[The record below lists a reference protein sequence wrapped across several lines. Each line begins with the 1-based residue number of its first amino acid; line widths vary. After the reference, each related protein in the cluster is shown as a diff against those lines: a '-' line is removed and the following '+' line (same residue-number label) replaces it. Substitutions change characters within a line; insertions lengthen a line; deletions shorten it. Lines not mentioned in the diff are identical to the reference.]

1 MQLQFLS
8 QSVLIRP
15 TSDRHLQNKITWIKT
30 KKKKKFETIIY
41 SRFRVYRA
49 IFAFRGKTSQKLE
62 NRFTVIRSIGFS
74 LIALSTETQEEDNIF
89 FPPPSLPFPRRL
101 CAIHREGRGERK
113 ISPRD
118 RSIANRCLSIQIQYL
133 PHTRTRSPFLS
144 QPPYLVVSRR
154 QRGYFGDKGGQV
166 KPFTLAFSNTV
177 ARALPI

>member
-30 KKKKKFETIIY
+30 KKKKKIRNDNLLAIPSL
-41 SRFRVYRA
+41 SRNICFSREDEPKAWKSIHRNTKYR
-49 IFAFRGKTSQKLE
+49 ILFNS
-62 NRFTVIRSIGFS
+62 VIDGNVGGRQHF
-74 LIALSTETQEEDNIF
+74 F

-101 CAIHREGRGERK
+101 CAIHREGRRERK

-154 QRGYFGDKGGQV
+154 QRGYFGDKGG
-166 KPFTLAFSNTV
+166 
-177 ARALPI
+177 